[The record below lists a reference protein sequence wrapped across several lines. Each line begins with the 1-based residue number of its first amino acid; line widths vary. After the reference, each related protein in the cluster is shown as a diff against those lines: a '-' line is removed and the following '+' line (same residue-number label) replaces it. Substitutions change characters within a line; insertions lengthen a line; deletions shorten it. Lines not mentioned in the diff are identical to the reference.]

1 MTPTAPQERLLAL
14 KEAAERLDVH
24 PATLRRWADKGEIE
38 VVLTPG
44 GHRRFPV
51 SEIARL
57 RSRSSA
63 ATGEA
68 SGGVHYSY
76 DSSLADAT
84 LEHTRQGINE
94 QSGASWREGLDDE
107 DIQEK
112 RALGRRLVELVTKYL
127 HDDDASIVVEAR
139 AIGRLYGK
147 SARESGLGLTDALKA
162 TFFFRQHIMESVV
175 FSGETGGVR
184 QDIDRE
190 TLRRLD
196 HFLNAVEL
204 SIAEVLETS
213 SR

>member
-1 MTPTAPQERLLAL
+1 MTPTAAQERLLAL

-68 SGGVHYSY
+68 AGGVHNSY

-84 LEHTRQGINE
+84 LEHTRQGIDE

-127 HDDDASIVVEAR
+127 HNGDASIVVEAR

-147 SARESGLGLTDALKA
+147 SARDSGLGLTEALKA

-175 FSGETGGVR
+175 FSGETGGIR

>member
-1 MTPTAPQERLLAL
+1 MTPIAEQERLLAL
-14 KEAAERLDVH
+14 SEAAERLDVH
-24 PATLRRWADKGEIE
+24 PATLRRWADKGDIE

-57 RSRSSA
+57 RSSSSA
-63 ATGEA
+63 ATGA
-68 SGGVHYSY
+68 TPRGVYNPHG
-76 DSSLADAT
+76 SSPIDTA
-84 LEHTRQGINE
+84 LELTRQGIIE
-94 QSGASWREGLDDE
+94 QSGASWREGLEAE

-112 RALGRRLVELVTKYL
+112 RALGRHLIELVTRYL
-127 HDDDASIVVEAR
+127 DDGDESIVVEAR

-162 TFFFRQHIMESVV
+162 TFFFRQHIMESAV

-196 HFLNAVEL
+196 YFLNAVEL
-204 SIAEVLETS
+204 SIAEVLETP

>member
-1 MTPTAPQERLLAL
+1 VTPTAAQERLLAL

-44 GHRRFPV
+44 GHRRFPI

-68 SGGVHYSY
+68 SGGGHYSY

-84 LEHTRQGINE
+84 LEHTRQGIDE
-94 QSGASWREGLDDE
+94 QSGASWREGLDAE

-127 HDDDASIVVEAR
+127 HDGDAAIVVEAR

-147 SARESGLGLTDALKA
+147 SARDSGLGLTDALKA

>member
-1 MTPTAPQERLLAL
+1 MTPTAAQERLLAL

-44 GHRRFPV
+44 GHRRFPI

-68 SGGVHYSY
+68 PGRVHYSY

-84 LEHTRQGINE
+84 LEHTRQGIDE
-94 QSGASWREGLDDE
+94 QSGASWREGLDAE

-127 HDDDASIVVEAR
+127 HDGDASIVVEAS

-147 SARESGLGLTDALKA
+147 SARDSGLGLTDALKA
-162 TFFFRQHIMESVV
+162 TFFFRQHIMESVI

>member
-1 MTPTAPQERLLAL
+1 MTPTAAQERLLAL

-63 ATGEA
+63 AMGEA

-127 HDDDASIVVEAR
+127 HNDDASIVVEAR

>member
-1 MTPTAPQERLLAL
+1 MTPTAAQEQLLAL

-44 GHRRFPV
+44 GHRRFPI

-68 SGGVHYSY
+68 SGGVQHSY
-76 DSSLADAT
+76 DGSLADAT
-84 LEHTRQGINE
+84 LEHTRQGIDE
-94 QSGASWREGLDDE
+94 QSGASWREGLDAE

-127 HDDDASIVVEAR
+127 HDGDASIVVEAS

-147 SARESGLGLTDALKA
+147 SARDSGLGLTDALKA

>member
-1 MTPTAPQERLLAL
+1 MTPTAAQERLLAL

-68 SGGVHYSY
+68 AGGVHYSY

-84 LEHTRQGINE
+84 LEHTRQGIDE
-94 QSGASWREGLDDE
+94 QSGASWREGLDAE

-127 HDDDASIVVEAR
+127 HNDDASIVVEAR

-147 SARESGLGLTDALKA
+147 SARDSGLGLTEALKA